1 MRSARATPA
10 PPVVMLGYSAR
21 LALSTTM
28 TGLVFSGMARLPYWS
43 LSIAVAIPF
52 VAWSL
57 GRLLFAQQAWS
68 NPFER
73 ARIVTTVAA

>member
-1 MRSARATPA
+1 
-10 PPVVMLGYSAR
+10 
-21 LALSTTM
+21 
-28 TGLVFSGMARLPYWS
+28 MARLPYWS

-57 GRLLFAQQAWS
+57 GRLLFAQQAWG

-73 ARIVTTVAA
+73 ARIVMTVAA